1 MSLSSFSSSLF
12 DKLEENGDSDI
23 VRVDNFNEDVLDF
36 HQRDAQVTTLDFR
49 KIVGGD
55 IEMEIRAPER

>member
-1 MSLSSFSSSLF
+1 MPQSSLSSSQF
-12 DKLEENGDSDI
+12 DEH
-23 VRVDNFNEDVLDF
+23 VDNFNEDVLDF

-55 IEMEIRAPER
+55 IEMEIRAPET

>member
-23 VRVDNFNEDVLDF
+23 VRVDNFNEDVLSE
-36 HQRDAQVTTLDFR
+36 RDCR
-49 KIVGGD
+49 G
-55 IEMEIRAPER
+55 EITYI